1 MFLNIRRSQLLFMVA
16 GILTAYF
23 WKGPFHT
30 SDLRSAVFNK
40 AVVILVF
47 FALYWNRHRIAA
59 LIEGLILATRVSF
72 LADGWF
78 WLEDLFGGSTRGAYD
93 LPGLT
98 GPPTVPTIVQPQKTP
113 AKADASRT
121 DIAMGLPVD
130 EETKHRWTADVQQHK
145 EHLAIFRAF
154 RQQVY
159 CCWSL

>member
-1 MFLNIRRSQLLFMVA
+1 MFLNIRRSQLLFLVA
-16 GILTAYF
+16 GILTACF

-40 AVVILVF
+40 TVVVLVF

-59 LIEGLILATRVSF
+59 LVEGLILATRVNF

-78 WLEDLFGGSTRGAYD
+78 WLEDLFGGSARGAYD
-93 LPGLT
+93 LPALT
-98 GPPTVPTIVQPQKTP
+98 GPPNVPTIVLPQKAP
-113 AKADASRT
+113 AKADARRN
-121 DIAMGLPVD
+121 DIAMGLQVD
-130 EETKHRWTADVQQHK
+130 EETKARWTTDAQQHK

-159 CCWSL
+159 Y